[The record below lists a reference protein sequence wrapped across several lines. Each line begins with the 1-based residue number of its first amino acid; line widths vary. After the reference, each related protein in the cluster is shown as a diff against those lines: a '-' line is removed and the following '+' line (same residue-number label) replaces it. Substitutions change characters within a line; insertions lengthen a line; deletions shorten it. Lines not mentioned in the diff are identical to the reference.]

1 LTLNII
7 GVIFVTS
14 SAKANT
20 KMMCKRELD
29 MNNTESQNIDFKA
42 DYIRY
47 LERKCCEL
55 MIARG
60 VSMEYIQE
68 QTREMLDVKSSMSLN
83 NG

>member
-1 LTLNII
+1 
-7 GVIFVTS
+7 
-14 SAKANT
+14 
-20 KMMCKRELD
+20 